1 MRYTVPQRVS
11 KSAEG
16 KQDIY
21 FRVGSA
27 YRPATLLV
35 KCGDETILTRK
46 KQIMT
51 PGEMEKISIDA
62 AKITGDITLE
72 IEEAKAQ

>member
-1 MRYTVPQRVS
+1 MEKPI
-11 KSAEG
+11 
-16 KQDIY
+16 DLY
-21 FRVGSA
+21 FRVGAA
-27 YRPATLLV
+27 YRGATLEVLS
-35 KCGDETILTRK
+35 GDTVIFSRK

-72 IEEAKAQ
+72 IEEARAQ